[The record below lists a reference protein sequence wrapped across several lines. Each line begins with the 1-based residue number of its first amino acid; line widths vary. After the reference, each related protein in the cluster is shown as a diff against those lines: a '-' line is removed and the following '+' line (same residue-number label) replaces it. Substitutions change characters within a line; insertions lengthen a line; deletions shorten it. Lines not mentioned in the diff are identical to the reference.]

1 MSFAPLRA
9 KLHRTAPTPSA
20 IVRPN
25 LLRRMDEG
33 LVAKVTLVSAPAGF
47 GKSTLVSAWVD
58 TLISAQ
64 PTANATLVVKVG
76 WLNLDEAD
84 NNLPHFLNYLVAAIQ
99 ESFPHSCDALTQM
112 LQEKPLPT
120 VEALADTLASVLTTR
135 SGKYILVLDDL
146 HVLDDPAVYPFLTRL
161 VQRAPPHFHL
171 VLITRVDPPLPLNRW
186 RARGE
191 LNEFRLYD
199 LCFTV
204 DETTTF
210 LSGHLDRQPA
220 TEVVVKLHELTEGW
234 VVGLRL
240 AALALRG
247 ESDYAA
253 FVAGF
258 AANSNRFIV
267 DYLVDDVLDDQPPA
281 VQEFLVCTAILK
293 RFNAGLCAA
302 VVEIDENTA
311 QKHINRIE
319 RENLFLVELGA
330 EGGWYRYHHQFQ
342 NMLLSRLHERY
353 DQQAIARLHYCAADW
368 LAAHNQVSEALRHL
382 VAIPDPAAAA
392 TLLEKQRVAALNL
405 QRFQEL
411 EAWLAVIPETLMN
424 QRPHL
429 LIGRAWVEHHRL
441 ENARCLATVQRAVD
455 LLHEQ
460 AATFGD
466 VERRLLEA
474 EILTLYISLG
484 CELDQTATLPLIRQ
498 TWARIYPTIALT
510 HSNVVAW
517 LALISQRLGGG
528 DLALEIAHT
537 ALEETAEWPQTAR
550 CRLLYASGIVYWY
563 DCKPA
568 QAERIFQQGSHL
580 AHQHNLPFAATLCQ
594 FGLAAIASVHNQQKL
609 AEALHLSVVNAG
621 YFQNGLRAV
630 LSTYHLIRIYAGWGR
645 PEEALGLVERL
656 QTQATLLARPYLQE
670 QVAALA
676 AYLALQ
682 CGDLDVALRWALA
695 KSPDGLY
702 NSEDRIPVIRTQIL
716 LAEGSSSSLA
726 AAHEILQELAQ
737 RHESEHCGPLLIEV
751 LILQA
756 LVWSK
761 MERVETAL
769 DVLGRAVQLAV
780 PNGLF
785 GPFIEEGTP
794 LERLLHLL
802 GKRPEHAPLVQ
813 LMQAAFPS
821 DRTPP
826 AVDVA
831 YGLLEPLSER
841 ELDILHLL
849 AARLSNKEI
858 AQQLIVS
865 PHTVRNHTV
874 NIFGKLQVENRS
886 QAVERARS
894 LGLLSDLNRH

>member
-1 MSFAPLRA
+1 MSFASLQA
-9 KLHRTAPTPSA
+9 KLHRTAPTPSVIA
-20 IVRPN
+20 RPY
-25 LLRRMDEG
+25 LLRQLNEG
-33 LVAKVTLVSAPAGF
+33 LAHKVTLVSAPAGF
-47 GKSTLVSAWVD
+47 GKSTLVSAWID
-58 TLISAQ
+58 TLVTAKPT
-64 PTANATLVVKVG
+64 PTAPPMVKAS

-84 NNLPHFLNYLVAAIQ
+84 NQLPHFLNYLVAAIH
-99 ESFPHSCDALTQM
+99 ESFPHSCEAVTHL

-120 VEALADTLASVLTTR
+120 VEALADTLAGGLTTL
-135 SGKYILVLDDL
+135 SGKFVLVLDDL
-146 HVLDDPAVYPFLTRL
+146 HVVDDPAIYAFLTRL

-191 LNEFRLYD
+191 INEFRLYD

-204 DETTTF
+204 EETTTF
-210 LSGHLDRQPA
+210 LCSHLDSPPT
-220 TEVVVKLHELTEGW
+220 TEVVAKLHELTEGW

-240 AALALRG
+240 VALALRG
-247 ESDYAA
+247 ESDYGA
-253 FVAGF
+253 FVASF
-258 AANSNRFIV
+258 EANSNRYIV

-281 VQEFLVCTAILK
+281 VQEFLICTAILK

-302 VVEIDENTA
+302 VVEIDKNTA
-311 QKHINRIE
+311 QQHISHIE

-353 DQQAIARLHYCAADW
+353 DQQAIAALHRQAAGW
-368 LAAHNQVSEALRHL
+368 LAARGQVSEALRHL
-382 VAIPDPAAAA
+382 TAIPDLAAAA
-392 TLLEKQRVAALNL
+392 DLIERERNAALNE
-405 QRFQEL
+405 QRFSEL
-411 EAWLAVIPETLMN
+411 EEWLAVIPERLLS

-429 LIGRAWVEHHRL
+429 LITLAWVQHHRL
-441 ENARCLATVQRAVD
+441 ENVRCIVTVQRAAD
-455 LLHEQ
+455 RLHEE
-460 AATFGD
+460 ALSITAI
-466 VERRLLEA
+466 ERYLLEA
-474 EILTLYISLG
+474 EILAIYLSLD
-484 CELDQTATLPLIRQ
+484 CELDQAETLPLIRLV
-498 TWARIYPTIALT
+498 WAQIKDVVALT

-517 LALISQRLGGG
+517 LILISQRLGDL
-528 DLALEIAHT
+528 DLAVEIAHT
-537 ALEETAEWPQTAR
+537 ASEAAVEWPQTAR
-550 CRLLYASGIVYWY
+550 CRLLYTSGVVYWY

-568 QAERIFQQGSHL
+568 QAERIFQKGLQL
-580 AHQHNLPFAATLCQ
+580 ARQHSLPLSAALCQ
-594 FGLAAIASVHNQQKL
+594 FGLAAIASAHNQQQL
-609 AEALHLSVVNAG
+609 AETLHLAVVNAG
-621 YFQNGLRAV
+621 YFQSGLRTV
-630 LSTYHLIRIYAGWGR
+630 LSIYHLIRIYAGQGQ
-645 PEEALGLVERL
+645 PEKALGLVERL
-656 QTQATLLARPYLQE
+656 KAHATLLGRPYLQE

-676 AYLALQ
+676 AYLSLQ

-695 KSPDGLY
+695 KSPNGLY
-702 NSEDRIPVIRTQIL
+702 NSEDRIPVIRAQIL

-726 AAHEILQELAQ
+726 AAHETLQELAH
-737 RHESEHCGPLLIEV
+737 RHQSEHCGPLLTEV

-761 MERVETAL
+761 MGEVESAL
-769 DVLGRAVQLAV
+769 DALGRAVQLAV

-785 GPFIEEGTP
+785 GPFVEERSS

-826 AVDVA
+826 VTVA
-831 YGLLEPLSER
+831 THEMPESLTER

-874 NIFGKLQVENRS
+874 NIFGKLQVENRM

-894 LGLLSDLNRH
+894 LGLLPDVNGR